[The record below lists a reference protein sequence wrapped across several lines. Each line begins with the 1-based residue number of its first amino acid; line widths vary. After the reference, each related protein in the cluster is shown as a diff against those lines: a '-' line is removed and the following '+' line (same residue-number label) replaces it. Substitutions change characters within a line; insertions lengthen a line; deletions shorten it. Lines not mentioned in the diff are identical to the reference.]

1 MRSFDGVSSGE
12 VIGAEIR
19 VMDLVLLDGEYG
31 VEAIADMVALIALCL
46 SEQPEDRPTM
56 AQTLTYLKGE
66 DDVIG
71 RVRERGGLLSR
82 ESHEDSGGGMFGDS
96 AYSLGSTGE
105 GISAVGVNIAAP
117 R

>member
-1 MRSFDGVSSGE
+1 M
-12 VIGAEIR
+12 
-19 VMDLVLLDGEYG
+19 MDLVLLDGEYG

-71 RVRERGGLLSR
+71 RARERAGLLGT
-82 ESHEDSGGGMFGDS
+82 ESYEDGGGGALGYS
-96 AYSLGSTGE
+96 AYSVGSTGE
-105 GISAVGVNIAAP
+105 GISMMGVNIAAP